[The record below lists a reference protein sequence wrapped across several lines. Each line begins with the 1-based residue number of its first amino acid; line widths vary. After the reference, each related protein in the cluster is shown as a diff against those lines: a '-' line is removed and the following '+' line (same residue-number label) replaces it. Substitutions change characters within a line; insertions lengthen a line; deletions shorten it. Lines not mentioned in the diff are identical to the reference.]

1 MKNSKNDHIG
11 ATNEEVIQLLRRTGA
26 KLGIDY
32 VPDTPTLSEDAL
44 MLKELK
50 EKLKEPST
58 EEK

>member
-32 VPDTPTLSEDAL
+32 VPDTPTKNID
-44 MLKELK
+44 KIN
-50 EKLKEPST
+50 KLCYK
-58 EEK
+58 